1 MPQLNL
7 SVTMSIRWKVNRFLF
22 CCLLLLGLLAVAPP
36 VVRAVTPPLPDNPPG
51 HVVDLARVIPSRQQQ
66 ELEGLLTALEQKTT
80 AQMVILTIESLDGPD
95 INSFSLQ
102 TAEKWKIGQKKKD
115 NGLLFVVAIRD
126 RKYRF
131 EVGYGLESV
140 LPDSLLGSL
149 GRRVLVPY
157 FRQGQ
162 YGRGISAATGEIVQI
177 LARHYGVTLAGAEH
191 LVPVRKQRNQGLGG
205 LVFFLVLLA
214 FLLIIYS
221 RSFNNRYGGRGG
233 YGGGAVIY
241 PGGGWGGGSSGGFGG
256 FSGGG
261 GGFGGG
267 GVSGGW

>member
-1 MPQLNL
+1 
-7 SVTMSIRWKVNRFLF
+7 MSMRWITNRFF
-22 CCLLLLGLLAVAPP
+22 NGFFLLLLVFTAVVPQ
-36 VVRAVTPPLPDNPPG
+36 VVVAVTPPLPENPPG
-51 HVVDLARVIPSRQQQ
+51 HVVDLADVIPTGQQDN
-66 ELEGLLTALEQKTT
+66 LERLLTILEQKTT

-102 TAEKWKIGQKKKD
+102 TAEQWKIGQKKKD
-115 NGLLFVVAIRD
+115 NGLLFVVAVRD

-140 LPDSLLGSL
+140 LPDSWLGSL
-149 GRRVLVPY
+149 GRKVLVPY

-162 YGRGISAATGEIVQI
+162 YGSGISAATGEIVQI
-177 LARHYGVTLAGAEH
+177 LAKHYGVTLAGTEH
-191 LVPVRKQRNQGLGG
+191 MVGVRKQRNQGLGG
-205 LVFFLVLLA
+205 LVFFLFLLV
-214 FLLIIYS
+214 FLLIVYS
-221 RSFNNRYGGRGG
+221 RSFNRRYGGRGG
-233 YGGGAVIY
+233 YGGGTIIY

-267 GVSGGW
+267 GASGGW

>member
-1 MPQLNL
+1 
-7 SVTMSIRWKVNRFLF
+7 MSMQWTTNRFFCGLF
-22 CCLLLLGLLAVAPP
+22 LLLLVFAALVPQAVM
-36 VVRAVTPPLPDNPPG
+36 AVTPPLPDNPPG
-51 HVVDLARVIPSRQQQ
+51 HVVDLAGVISTRRQQD
-66 ELEGLLTALEQKTT
+66 LERLLTTLEQKTT
-80 AQMVILTIESLDGPD
+80 AQMVVLTIESLDGPD

-115 NGLLFVVAIRD
+115 NGLLFVVAVRD

-149 GRRVLVPY
+149 GRKVLVPY

-162 YGRGISAATGEIVQI
+162 YGRGISAATGKIVQI

-191 LVPVRKQRNQGLGG
+191 LAPVRKQRNQGLGG

-214 FLLIIYS
+214 FMLIIYS
-221 RSFNNRYGGRGG
+221 RSFNRRHGSRGG
-233 YGGGAVIY
+233 YGGGTIIY

-267 GVSGGW
+267 GASGGW

>member
-1 MPQLNL
+1 
-7 SVTMSIRWKVNRFLF
+7 MSTGWKANRFLF

-36 VVRAVTPPLPDNPPG
+36 VVRAVTPPVPDNPPG
-51 HVVDLARVIPSRQQQ
+51 HVVDLAGVIPSRQQQ
-66 ELEGLLTALEQKTT
+66 ELEGLLTTLDQKTS
-80 AQMVILTIESLDGPD
+80 AQMVILTIDSLDGRD

-102 TAEKWKIGQKKKD
+102 TAEKWKIGQKEKD

-149 GRRVLVPY
+149 GRRVLVPW
-157 FRQGQ
+157 FRQGK
-162 YGRGISAATGEIVQI
+162 YGLGISAATGEIVRI
-177 LARHYGVTLAGAEH
+177 LARHYGVTLAGSEH
-191 LVPVRKQRNQGLGG
+191 LVPARKQRDQGLGG
-205 LVFFLVLLA
+205 LVFFLFLLVLI
-214 FLLIIYS
+214 LIIYS
-221 RSFNNRYGGRGG
+221 RSFNNRYGGRRGH
-233 YGGGAVIY
+233 GGGTIIY

-267 GVSGGW
+267 GASGSW

>member
-1 MPQLNL
+1 
-7 SVTMSIRWKVNRFLF
+7 MSMQWTTNRFFCGLF
-22 CCLLLLGLLAVAPP
+22 LLLLVFAALVPQAVM
-36 VVRAVTPPLPDNPPG
+36 AVTPPLPDNPPG
-51 HVVDLARVIPSRQQQ
+51 HVVDLAGVISTRQQQ
-66 ELEGLLTALEQKTT
+66 DLERLLTTLEQKTT

-115 NGLLFVVAIRD
+115 NGLLFVIAIRD

-149 GRRVLVPY
+149 GRKVLVPY

-162 YGRGISAATGEIVQI
+162 YGRGISAATGEIVRI
-177 LARHYGVTLAGAEH
+177 LARHYGITLAGAEQ
-191 LVPVRKQRNQGLGG
+191 LAPVRKQRNQGLGG

-214 FLLIIYS
+214 FMLIIYS
-221 RSFNNRYGGRGG
+221 RSFNRRHGGRGG
-233 YGGGAVIY
+233 YGGGTIIY

-267 GVSGGW
+267 GASGGW

>member
-1 MPQLNL
+1 M
-7 SVTMSIRWKVNRFLF
+7 RWTTNRFLF
-22 CCLLLLGLLAVAPP
+22 CCFLLFLGFAAVVPQ

-51 HVVDLARVIPSRQQQ
+51 HVVDLAGVISTRQQQ
-66 ELEGLLTALEQKTT
+66 DLERLLTTLEQKTT

-115 NGLLFVVAIRD
+115 NGLLFVVAVRD

-149 GRRVLVPY
+149 GRQVLVPY

-162 YGRGISAATGEIVQI
+162 YGSGISTATGKIVQI
-177 LARHYGVTLAGAEH
+177 LARHYRVTLAGAEH
-191 LVPVRKQRNQGLGG
+191 LTAVRKQRNQGLGG

-214 FLLIIYS
+214 FMLIIYS
-221 RSFNNRYGGRGG
+221 RSFNRRHGGRGG
-233 YGGGAVIY
+233 YGGGTIIY

-267 GVSGGW
+267 GASGGW